1 MKLRTAVYA
10 GVIASVVS
18 IFAFTII
25 FGVSLGDIISI
36 GPFAFLLASLIAIVR
51 LIVQG
56 IRFHEIAT
64 SVNRS
69 ADIKLGRST
78 IARMASEFT
87 DLLIPSY
94 AGGEVVK
101 IPWLVK
107 RGLNIG
113 QAILVAYFEV
123 LFDVVIGGSIS
134 VIAAIYLIARG
145 AYLTA
150 LVLLALSALWIGFFV
165 TVPWLASRGRRALPN
180 FLINMLSKIVGAK
193 RTESLVVGLDKA
205 ALQSSQAAKAF
216 LKSSKIAIVKVSLL
230 TLAMVVLAGMIFWM
244 VALGRGLEID
254 LFTSILAVYVS
265 YTIGAIPLTPGGSGL
280 TEGGIGLF
288 TSSLYGGQFWVAIVA
303 WRIISYHVPLFVTG
317 VALLYFSHK
326 EVSPLT
332 LKQDISI
339 RDVKTEQ

>member
-10 GVIASVVS
+10 GIIASVVS

-25 FGVSLGDIISI
+25 FGVSLSDITSI
-36 GPFAFLLASLIAIVR
+36 GPTAFLLASLVSIVR

-56 IRFHEIAT
+56 VRFHELAKG
-64 SVNRS
+64 VNGS

-78 IARMASEFT
+78 VARMASEFT
-87 DLLIPSY
+87 DLVIPSY
-94 AGGEVVK
+94 AGGEMVK

-107 RGLNIG
+107 KGLNVG

-123 LFDVVIGGSIS
+123 LFDVVIGGAIS

-145 AYLTA
+145 AYLPA
-150 LVLLALSALWIGFFV
+150 LVLLVLSALWIGFFV
-165 TVPWLASRGRRALPN
+165 AVPWLVSRGRRALPN

-193 RTESLVVGLDKA
+193 RAESLVGGLDKA
-205 ALQSSQAAKAF
+205 ALQSSQAAKTF
-216 LKSSKIAIVKVSLL
+216 LRSSKIVIVKVSLL
-230 TLAMVVLAGMIFWM
+230 TLAMVVLAGMIFWI

-254 LFTSILAVYVS
+254 LFASILAVYVS

-288 TSSLYGGQFWVAIVA
+288 TSSLYGGQFWAAIVA

-317 VALLYFSHK
+317 IALLYLSNK
-326 EVSPLT
+326 ELSSLS
-332 LKQDISI
+332 LKQNIS
-339 RDVKTEQ
+339 DVKAEQ